1 MNPIDSVNEWVDGV
15 GHNYHTELYASLVLE
30 EAKEMLEA
38 MECPGLAT
46 EIRRTIGCLDGLS
59 YSIRKEPDEL
69 EANPIELLDAALDL
83 AWVSLCLART
93 LVGDNLG
100 AAWSELHRSNIID
113 KQVNGKFIKDTNG
126 KVLKPAKW
134 QAPDFDQFLL

>member
-1 MNPIDSVNEWVDGV
+1 MNPIDSVNEWVEGV
-15 GHNYHTELYASLVLE
+15 GHTYHTELYASLVLE

-38 MECPGLAT
+38 MECSSLAT

-59 YSIRKEPDEL
+59 YSIRKEPDDL
-69 EANPIELLDAALDL
+69 DARTVELLDAALDL

-100 AAWSELHRSNIID
+100 AAWSELHRSNVID
-113 KQVNGKFIKDTNG
+113 KQVDGKFIKDSNG
-126 KVLKPAKW
+126 KVMKPASWK
-134 QAPDFDQFLL
+134 APNFDQFL

>member
-15 GHNYHTELYASLVLE
+15 GHGYHTELYASLVLE

-38 MECPGLAT
+38 IECPSLEA
-46 EIRRTIGCLDGLS
+46 EIRRTIGTLDGLS
-59 YSIRKEPDEL
+59 YSIRKEPDDL
-69 EANPIELLDAALDL
+69 DAQPVYLLDAALDL

-113 KQVNGKFIKDTNG
+113 KKVDGKFIKDTNG
-126 KVLKPAKW
+126 KVLKPASWK
-134 QAPDFDQFLL
+134 APDLEQFL

>member
-1 MNPIDSVNEWVDGV
+1 MNPLDSVTEWVEGV
-15 GHNYHTELYASLVLE
+15 GHTYHTELYASLVLE

-38 MECPGLAT
+38 MECPSLAT

-59 YSIRKEPDEL
+59 YSIRKEPIDL
-69 EANPIELLDAALDL
+69 DAKPIELLDAALDL

-100 AAWSELHRSNIID
+100 AAWSELHRSNILD
-113 KQVNGKFIKDTNG
+113 KQVDGKFIKDSTG
-126 KVLKPAKW
+126 KVMKPASWK
-134 QAPDFDQFLL
+134 APNLEQFL